1 MKKVTQPPIKRFHET
16 GFTTRRR
23 LLLSPKIGG
32 FMRFITLCT
41 TCTLA
46 FSGCGRLSSHVFETY
61 SGNGTITTEQRQVG
75 TFQGVEFEGAYEVVL
90 TQGPTTDVRIETD
103 NNLLEHITTTI
114 EKGRLIVSSEGNL
127 SPTKA
132 IKVYITNP
140 NFNAV
145 NVAGSAHVRSTTPIT
160 SDKLSFDLAGSGD
173 YDLEIHVKKLASD
186 IAGSG
191 SIKLTG
197 DAASHSIDIA
207 GSGDLLADSLRTETA
222 NVDIAGSGYAKV
234 YVSKRLDASIA
245 GSGNVRYHG
254 VVTDVHSSIMGS
266 GKVER
271 WEY

>member
-1 MKKVTQPPIKRFHET
+1 
-16 GFTTRRR
+16 
-23 LLLSPKIGG
+23 
-32 FMRFITLCT
+32 MRIITLCALSALSLT
-41 TCTLA
+41 
-46 FSGCGRLSSHVFETY
+46 GCGRLYSAALQTY
-61 SGNGTITTEQRQVG
+61 SGNGNISVEQRQVG
-75 TFQGVEFEGAYEVVL
+75 TFQGVELEGAYEVVL

-103 NNLLEHITTTI
+103 NNLLEHITTKI
-114 EKGRLIVSSEGNL
+114 EKGKLVVSSEGNL

-140 NFNAV
+140 DFNAV

-173 YDLEIHVKKLASD
+173 YDLEIHVKKLNSD

-197 DAASHSIDIA
+197 DAGSHSIDIA
-207 GSGDLLADSLRTETA
+207 GSGDLVADSLRTETA
-222 NVDIAGSGYAKV
+222 NVDIAGSGDAKV

-245 GSGNVRYHG
+245 GSGSVRYRG